1 MQTEI
6 ITPPPPPPPTITI
19 QKYNMPTIVYRAS
32 FIVRRRTSCTN
43 NRRELMYAYNNQPSA
58 SYHPLSLF
66 HWWHWRH
73 RHIDNN
79 NTTTGIRSST
89 HHCHW
94 QGEVKCIIPPLRN
107 HSTITKINANT
118 QQSTEPHIP
127 IAAPPPLW
135 CHRHRDDD
143 KHNNMPTICCIRKH
157 RGGEYICEPCS
168 TYHIMQWGGWYLQQ
182 PNRLAIEH
190 TTINLYLVVG
200 DRSAYWGGGINVSA
214 MHSITSQLHDN
225 TIHTPPPYESLLIT
239 TIAYLMFWMIVLLFY
254 RYQTNKVI

>member
-1 MQTEI
+1 MQTDKNNNTTTTNNNNNTI
-6 ITPPPPPPPTITI
+6 IIIIYPP
-19 QKYNMPTIVYRAS
+19 S

-43 NRRELMYAYNNQPSA
+43 NRRELINAYNNQPSA

-89 HHCHW
+89 HYCHW
-94 QGEVKCIIPPLRN
+94 WGEVKCIIPPLRN

-143 KHNNMPTICCIRKH
+143 KHNNMPTIRCIRKH
-157 RGGEYICEPCS
+157 SEGGRVHVGVVHSVPCS
-168 TYHIMQWGGWYLQQ
+168 IYHRYLQQ

-200 DRSAYWGGGINVSA
+200 G
-214 MHSITSQLHDN
+214 
-225 TIHTPPPYESLLIT
+225 
-239 TIAYLMFWMIVLLFY
+239 
-254 RYQTNKVI
+254 